1 MSPVSLYLFSVAT
14 EYLKFRMWLT
24 FPLGSAIPD
33 HTYAT
38 TDAGSLWALTLWTP
52 VTDSPR
58 NRGQHH
64 WHRRTWA
71 KRSKN
76 QIGALEASELIGDR
90 RLVQPTTKNS
100 FWTKTRMSTTFLF
113 ETQTGI
119 HLNLGSPSNVVLSP
133 GRQWAV
139 FLPLG
144 QSQQRRSG
152 ALVSKDRAVSFPTLL
167 LREMLLTDPT

>member
-76 QIGALEASELIGDR
+76 QIGALEASELISDR

-144 QSQQRRSG
+144 QSRQRRSG
-152 ALVSKDRAVSFPTLL
+152 ALVPKDKAVSFPTLL